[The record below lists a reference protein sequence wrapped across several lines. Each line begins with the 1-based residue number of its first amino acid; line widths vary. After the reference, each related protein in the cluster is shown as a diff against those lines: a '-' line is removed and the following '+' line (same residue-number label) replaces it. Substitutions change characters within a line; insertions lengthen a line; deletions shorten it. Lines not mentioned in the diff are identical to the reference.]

1 MSQPTKPAKH
11 NMLQLIAS
19 HNNATTAAQLER
31 LCHFIGR
38 SQRQAI
44 RYGLAGEEGGHFA
57 DILADLCATVDAMP
71 KPYETEN
78 QGENAIVHLHY
89 FKGGCDWWI
98 TERDS
103 SAQQLQAFGLA
114 SLGYEPE
121 LGYISIDEL
130 LAEGVELDLYWTP
143 RPLADILQA
152 QAA

>member
-1 MSQPTKPAKH
+1 M
-11 NMLQLIAS
+11 IAS
-19 HNNATTAAQLER
+19 HNIAAANARLER
-31 LCHFIGR
+31 LRRFIGR

-44 RYGLAGEEGGHFA
+44 RHGLDGEEGGHFA
-57 DILADLCATVDAMP
+57 DILADFCAIVAAMP
-71 KPYETEN
+71 KPYDTEN

-143 RPLADILQA
+143 CPLADILQA
-152 QAA
+152 PA

>member
-1 MSQPTKPAKH
+1 
-11 NMLQLIAS
+11 MLNLIAS
-19 HNNATTAAQLER
+19 HNTATTAAQLER
-31 LCHFIGR
+31 LSHFIGR

-44 RYGLAGEEGGHFA
+44 RYGLAGEEGEHFA
-57 DILADLCATVDAMP
+57 DVLADFCAIVDAMP

-78 QGENAIVHLHY
+78 QGGNAIVHLHY

>member
-1 MSQPTKPAKH
+1 MTKQ
-11 NMLQLIAS
+11 NAS
-19 HNNATTAAQLER
+19 HDTATTAAQLER
-31 LCHFIGR
+31 LSHFMGR
-38 SQRQAI
+38 SQRHAI

-57 DILADLCATVDAMP
+57 DILADFCAIVDTMP
-71 KPYETEN
+71 KPYETES
-78 QGENAIVHLHY
+78 QGENATVHLHY

-103 SAQQLQAFGLA
+103 SAKQHQAFGLA

-130 LAEGVELDLYWTP
+130 LAGGVELDLYWTP